1 MARPCTICRHPER
14 ATIDQRLVAGEP
26 ATVISSDFGLSERA
40 IQRHCK
46 THLPALLVEAYQA
59 QEATRADRLLADML
73 DLQERTLA
81 ILSQAEQSG
90 DHAVGLKAIQ
100 QARSNLDLLAR
111 LMGQLRNET
120 NVNVIG
126 ASVVYRIM
134 SASGDL
140 IEEGGIE

>member
-1 MARPCTICRHPER
+1 
-14 ATIDQRLVAGEP
+14 
-26 ATVISSDFGLSERA
+26 
-40 IQRHCK
+40 
-46 THLPALLVEAYQA
+46 
-59 QEATRADRLLADML
+59 ML